1 MMPVQA
7 VRREALEQLAR
18 EADRIVNLIL
28 HTSMPR
34 VDIEIQIQ
42 SLREEFLRRYPEAAD
57 LFEMVYASR
66 FRRIWDQ
73 WEADRPVENDA
84 WCGLAHDG

>member
-1 MMPVQA
+1 MTPA
-7 VRREALEQLAR
+7 SDRREALALLAR

-34 VDIEIQIQ
+34 VDIEIQIEN
-42 SLREEFLRRYPEAAD
+42 LREEFLRRYPDRGD
-57 LFEMVYASR
+57 LFEMIYASR

-73 WEADRPVENDA
+73 WAEDRPSEGDSEPSA
-84 WCGLAHDG
+84 WDG